1 MIIGNIEHLELI
13 PYLPNKLK
21 HAIETVKKE
30 VNDNTENG
38 RYTIDGDD
46 VFYMV
51 SETLSRTQEEGKY
64 EYHAKYIDI
73 QIVLSGQEGM
83 AISTLPPHSE
93 VIEDKLI
100 NGDIAFVKAPVE
112 ETMFVMQP
120 KNFVIFYPKEVHKPL
135 CIVGGKAEKIRK
147 VVVKVAID

>member
-1 MIIGNIEHLELI
+1 
-13 PYLPNKLK
+13 
-21 HAIETVKKE
+21 
-30 VNDNTENG
+30 
-38 RYTIDGDD
+38 
-46 VFYMV
+46 
-51 SETLSRTQEEGKY
+51 
-64 EYHAKYIDI
+64 
-73 QIVLSGQEGM
+73 M
-83 AISTLPPHSE
+83 AVSTLPPHSE

-120 KNFVIFYPKEVHKPL
+120 KDFVIFYPKEVHKPL